1 MRILERGEWKV
12 TNMASVFESAGVELG
27 SQFGA
32 KFSRKP
38 MVNVQFILYSQL
50 THSEVDKRN

>member
-1 MRILERGEWKV
+1 MEGYQHGECFK
-12 TNMASVFESAGVELG
+12 SAGVKLG